1 MRTFLIALASALLLT
16 YIVVEA
22 MSKFFPNQ
30 DNYLALAVAVA
41 AALFINGLFNARLAA
56 SDTGP
61 KRQRNGARK
70 DTRNSRSN
78 RASKGRRNNDEK
90 RGRNNSN
97 SNGKS
102 EANSTAKPDSANK
115 RKAPQASGPSENGT
129 VKWFNRTKG
138 YGFIVRESGEE
149 IFVHQRCIVGS
160 NEGQRAN
167 LKDGQAVSF
176 VVVNHDKG
184 VQADQVRTLD

>member
-41 AALFINGLFNARLAA
+41 VALFINGLFNARLAA

-70 DTRNSRSN
+70 DNRNSRSN

-102 EANSTAKPDSANK
+102 DANSTAKPDSANK

>member
-70 DTRNSRSN
+70 DNRNSRTN

-102 EANSTAKPDSANK
+102 DTNSTAKPDSANK

>member
-70 DTRNSRSN
+70 DNRNSRSN
-78 RASKGRRNNDEK
+78 RAGKGRRNNDEK

-97 SNGKS
+97 SNDKS
-102 EANSTAKPDSANK
+102 DANSTAKPDSTNK

-160 NEGQRAN
+160 SEGQRAN

>member
-30 DNYLALAVAVA
+30 NNYLALAAAVA

-70 DTRNSRSN
+70 DDRYSRSN

-102 EANSTAKPDSANK
+102 DANSTAKPDSANK

-160 NEGQRAN
+160 SEGQRAN